1 MLSLES
7 FPIKKNN
14 TNMDITVLYEDNH
27 LIAVKKQSGDIIQSD
42 QSGDETL
49 ADKVKAYIKKK
60 YKKPGDVFLG
70 IIHRIDRPVSGVVVF
85 ARTSK
90 ALIRMNEL
98 FREKKIK
105 KVYWAIVEEKPP
117 LENGNLI
124 NWLKKNQEKNRSRAY
139 DKEVKESKHAELDY
153 ELLGRS
159 KNYYYLK
166 INPLTGRH
174 HQIRVQLSHIGCRI
188 KGDVKYG
195 AKRTNKDG
203 SIHLLARSIEF
214 MHPVKQEVI
223 KIAANPPVDSLWNE
237 LLNLSK
243 D

>member
-1 MLSLES
+1 M
-7 FPIKKNN
+7 N
-14 TNMDITVLYEDNH
+14 ITILYEDNH

-42 QSGDETL
+42 QSGDITL
-49 ADKVKAYIKKK
+49 AEKVKEYIKKK

-90 ALIRMNEL
+90 ALTRMNEL
-98 FREKKIK
+98 FREKKIQ

-117 LENGNLI
+117 LENGVLV

-139 DKEVKESKHAELDY
+139 DSEVKESKKAELKY
-153 ELLGRS
+153 NLMGRS
-159 KNYYYLK
+159 RNYFYLE

-174 HQIRVQLSHIGCRI
+174 HQIRVQLSNIDCRI

-203 SIHLLARSIEF
+203 SIHLLARSISF
-214 MHPVKQEVI
+214 VHPIKKQKLEI
-223 KIAANPPVDSLWNE
+223 ICNPPIDPLWNE
-237 LLNLSK
+237 FLNLSK
-243 D
+243 T

>member
-1 MLSLES
+1 M
-7 FPIKKNN
+7 N
-14 TNMDITVLYEDNH
+14 ITVLYEDNH

-49 ADKVKAYIKKK
+49 ADKVKAYIKRK
-60 YKKPGDVFLG
+60 YKKPGEVFLG

-117 LENGNLI
+117 LENGKLI

-139 DKEVKESKHAELDY
+139 DKEVKESKQAELDY

-174 HQIRVQLSHIGCRI
+174 HQIRVQLSHLGCRI

-214 MHPVKQEVI
+214 IHPVKKEVI
-223 KIAANPPVDSLWNE
+223 QIAANPPVDPLWNE
-237 LLNLSK
+237 LLNLSRG
-243 D
+243 